1 MKAIFSSK
9 AIRRSIRSIVPLLFI
24 VGFIFAL
31 SPGHAGEKP
40 EQERLVYGGSS
51 WIGHYPVWIG
61 MKRNLFQEKGLE
73 IQFQRFYASSAR
85 MGAMIAGN
93 LDFASTG
100 SISAI
105 ALMAAGVRSF
115 FVVGSQDSYAK
126 VEGIIAG
133 EEIQTLADLKGRK
146 LAVAFASSA
155 HVLALDVLERN
166 GLDPKKDVTLINLKV
181 SEMPAAFVSGEVDA
195 CAVWTPMFHKLMD
208 VNGAHLLLDDTEFS
222 LFKEF
227 KLGPGPDVLVVR
239 KNFAKKYPN
248 TVRAFLE
255 GYFRSVELLREE
267 PEACANDLMD
277 LTNLSLEDQLQ
288 VLRDINW
295 YGLEEQRK
303 ILLNPGTFTRGLQK
317 LADFLKE
324 HGQID
329 RSPEVRSWVKPDLL
343 P

>member
-1 MKAIFSSK
+1 MKPIYSSK
-9 AIRRSIRSIVPLLFI
+9 TIRLSAILLFFF
-24 VGFIFAL
+24 VGLTFVR
-31 SPGHAGEKP
+31 SSGYAGEKP
-40 EQERLVYGGSS
+40 EKDRVVYGGSS

-61 MKRNLFQEKGLE
+61 MKRNLFREKGLE
-73 IQFQRFYASSAR
+73 IHFRQFYASSAR

-105 ALMAAGVRSF
+105 ALMASGVRSF
-115 FVVGSQDSYAK
+115 FVIGSQDSYAT

-133 EEIQTLADLKGRK
+133 KEVQTVADLEGKK
-146 LAVAFASSA
+146 LGVAFASSA
-155 HVLALDVLERN
+155 HVLVLDVLERN
-166 GLDPKKDVTLINLKV
+166 GLVPKKDVTLINLKV
-181 SEMPAAFVSGEVDA
+181 SEMPAAFLSGEVDA
-195 CAVWTPMFHKLMD
+195 CAAWTPMFHKLMAMED
-208 VNGAHLLLDDTEFS
+208 AHLLLDDTEFS

-239 KNFAKKYPN
+239 KRFAKKYPN

-255 GYFRSVELLREE
+255 GYFESVERLKTE

-288 VLRDINW
+288 VLKDITW
-295 YGLEEQRK
+295 YGLEQQREL
-303 ILLNPGTFTRGLQK
+303 LLNPGTFTRGLQK
-317 LADFLKE
+317 LADFLKKQ
-324 HGQID
+324 GQID
-329 RSPEVRSWVKPDLL
+329 RSPEVRKWVKPDLL